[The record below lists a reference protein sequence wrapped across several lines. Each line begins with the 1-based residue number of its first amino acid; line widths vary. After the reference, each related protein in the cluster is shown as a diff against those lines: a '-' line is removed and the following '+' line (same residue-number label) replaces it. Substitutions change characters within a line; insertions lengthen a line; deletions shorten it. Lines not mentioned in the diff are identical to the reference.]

1 MNKFSLKQELFR
13 KIINIIL
20 EQWHDVNEELYE
32 CSQKKPES
40 QESFFNRLI
49 AINGKNASYKKPT
62 VSNIKKNGFPEKFF
76 TKFIS
81 DRDRMNSLCHN
92 IGDILKNE
100 FNESCLA
107 HITERI

>member
-13 KIINIIL
+13 EIINIIL
-20 EQWHDVNEELYE
+20 EQWHDVNEELYV

-49 AINGKNASYKKPT
+49 AINGENASYKKSV
-62 VSNIKKNGFPEKFF
+62 VSNRKKNGFPEKFF

-81 DRDRMNSLCHN
+81 VIFIRISFFILN
-92 IGDILKNE
+92 DIYK
-100 FNESCLA
+100 
-107 HITERI
+107 